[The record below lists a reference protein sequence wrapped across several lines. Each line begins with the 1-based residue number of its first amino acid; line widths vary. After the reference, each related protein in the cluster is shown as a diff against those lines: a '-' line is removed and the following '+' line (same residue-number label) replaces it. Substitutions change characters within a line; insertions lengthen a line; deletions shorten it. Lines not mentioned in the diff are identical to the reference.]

1 MIHPIYMTALRR
13 PDLVAAHLRNHVELV
28 KKELG
33 DAGRSV
39 AYKAAGAVVALVAL
53 MLALGLTGI
62 ALMLGALHGSFHW
75 ALVAVPGVAWLLT
88 AVGAMVAM
96 KASVRDDVQD
106 VKDELEADFAV
117 LRNVKEARRGH

>member
-39 AYKAAGAVVALVAL
+39 VYKAAGAIVALVAL
-53 MLALGLTGI
+53 LLALGLTGI
-62 ALMLGALHGSFHW
+62 SLMLGALQGYHW
-75 ALVAVPGVAWLLT
+75 ALVAVPGAAWLLT
-88 AVGAMVAM
+88 AIGAVVAM
-96 KASVRDDVQD
+96 KASVRDDVQE

-117 LRNVKEARRGH
+117 LRTVKEARRG

>member
-28 KKELG
+28 KAEVA

-39 AYKAAGAVVALVAL
+39 AYKAAGAIVALVAL
-53 MLALGLTGI
+53 LLALGLTGI

-75 ALVAVPGVAWLLT
+75 MLVAVPGVAWLLT
-88 AVGAMVAM
+88 AIGVAVAM
-96 KASVRDDVQD
+96 KSSVRDDVQD
-106 VKDELEADFAV
+106 VKDEIEADLSA
-117 LRNVKEARRGH
+117 LRTVKEARRG

>member
-33 DAGRSV
+33 DAGRSI
-39 AYKAAGAVVALVAL
+39 AYKVAGAIMALVAL
-53 MLALGLTGI
+53 VLALGLTGT

-75 ALVAVPGVAWLLT
+75 ALLAVPGVAWVLT
-88 AVGAMVAM
+88 IAGVIVAM
-96 KASVRDDVQD
+96 KSSLRDDVQD
-106 VKDELEADFAV
+106 VKDELEADLAV
-117 LRNVKEARRGH
+117 LRTVKEARHG

>member
-33 DAGRSV
+33 DAGRSI
-39 AYKAAGAVVALVAL
+39 AYKVAGAIVALVAL
-53 MLALGLTGI
+53 VLALGLTGI

-75 ALVAVPGVAWLLT
+75 ALLAVPGVAWVLT
-88 AVGAMVAM
+88 IAGVIVAM
-96 KASVRDDVQD
+96 KSSLRDDVQD
-106 VKDELEADFAV
+106 VKDELEADLAA
-117 LRNVKEARRGH
+117 LRTVKEARHG

>member
-13 PDLVAAHLRNHVELV
+13 PDLVATHLRNHVELV

-33 DAGRSV
+33 DAGRSIV
-39 AYKAAGAVVALVAL
+39 YKAAGAVVALGAL
-53 MLALGLTGI
+53 LLALGLTGI
-62 ALMLGALHGSFHW
+62 ALMLGALQGYHW

-117 LRNVKEARRGH
+117 LRTVKEARRG